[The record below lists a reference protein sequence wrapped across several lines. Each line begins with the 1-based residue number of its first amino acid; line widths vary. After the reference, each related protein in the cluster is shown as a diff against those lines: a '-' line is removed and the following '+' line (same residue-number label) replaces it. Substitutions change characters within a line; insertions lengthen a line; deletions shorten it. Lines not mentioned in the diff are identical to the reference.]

1 MIVKQFGLN
10 GICRYLRTLI
20 LFLSTIFFFGC
31 ANMGPS
37 SIIRDRADFSNSVAD
52 SWMRQV
58 LMNIVKIRYLDT
70 PIYLDVSSI
79 TTSNSTETS
88 INAGGNIYTKP
99 GGIDFLN
106 FGASGRYTD
115 RPNITYT
122 PLTGSR
128 FLTSLMMPIPPETL
142 FFTINS
148 GWNAEA
154 MFSAAV
160 NSLNGLSNNQVA
172 ISGGASGDDNFF
184 EAIRLIEK
192 LKDRIRLNV
201 KRKQTSKDEFTN
213 ETHMVISPKPLSKQQ
228 ELDLTS
234 LKTLLGLR
242 SDENTFKI
250 VLGPSTE
257 NNNEIAVQSRSLIQI
272 LTVMASEIDVPDEH
286 VSEMRTPRT
295 PKNTKNNI
303 KIHSSKFRPEDA
315 LVAVLYRDYWFWID
329 DRDLVSKRALNLVM
343 ILFALAET
351 GEQRLPLITLPIQ

>member
-1 MIVKQFGLN
+1 
-10 GICRYLRTLI
+10 
-20 LFLSTIFFFGC
+20 
-31 ANMGPS
+31 MGPS
-37 SIIRDRADFSNSVAD
+37 SIIRDRAEFSNSVAD

-88 INAGGNIYTKP
+88 INAGGTTYTKP
-99 GGIDFLN
+99 RGIDFLN

-115 RPNITYT
+115 KPTITYT
-122 PLTGSR
+122 PLTGSK
-128 FLTSLMMPIPPETL
+128 FLTSLMMPIPPESI

-160 NSLNGLSNNQVA
+160 SSLNGLSNNQVA
-172 ISGGASGDDNFF
+172 ISGGARGDVNFF

-192 LKDRIRLNV
+192 LKDKIRLNV
-201 KRKQTSKDEFTN
+201 KRKQTAKDEFTN
-213 ETHMVISPKPLSKQQ
+213 ETQMVISSKALSEQQ
-228 ELDLTS
+228 KLDLIS
-234 LKTLLGLR
+234 LKNLLGLR
-242 SDENTFKI
+242 TDENTFKI

-257 NNNEIAVQSRSLIQI
+257 NNNEIAVQTRSLIQI

-286 VSEMRTPRT
+286 VSEKRTPRST
-295 PKNTKNNI
+295 INLKNNI
-303 KIHSSKFRPEDA
+303 TIHSSKSQPEDA
-315 LVAVLYRDYWFWID
+315 LVAVSYRNYWFWID
-329 DRDLVSKRALNLVM
+329 DRDLMSKRALNLVM

-351 GEQRLPLITLPIQ
+351 GEQKIPLITLPIQ